1 MENLDLLAELL
12 EASAH
17 ACNCFIKGEMALNDG
32 NVEDCQKYNKEG
44 QVLVN
49 ALIKDTF
56 LEIEEEFG
64 ENNGQTNDYDYPN
77 NLELIK
83 ALNEITMQVGALL
96 ATMEDENIKKIVVP
110 ALYKAI
116 NTSKEIYMALFE
128 N

>member
-96 ATMEDENIKKIVVP
+96 AAMEDENIKKIVVP

>member
-1 MENLDLLAELL
+1 MENLSLLAELL

-32 NVEDCQKYNKEG
+32 DVEACQKANKEG

-64 ENNGQTNDYDYPN
+64 ETDNQTNDYDYPN

-96 ATMEDENIKKIVVP
+96 SADENIKKIVLP
-110 ALYKAI
+110 ALFRAI
-116 NTSKEIYMALFE
+116 NTAKEIYLALFE

>member
-17 ACNCFIKGEMALNDG
+17 ACNCFIKGEIALNDG
-32 NVEDCQKYNKEG
+32 NVEDCQKANKEG

-56 LEIEEEFG
+56 WEIEEEFG

-83 ALNEITMQVGALL
+83 SLNEITMQVGSLL
-96 ATMEDENIKKIVVP
+96 ASIDDENIKKIVIP
-110 ALYKAI
+110 QLYKSI
-116 NTSKEIYMALFE
+116 NTSKEIYLALFE

>member
-1 MENLDLLAELL
+1 MENLSIITELL
-12 EASAH
+12 EASSH
-17 ACNCFIKGEMALNDG
+17 ACNCFIKGEIALNDG
-32 NVEDCQKYNKEG
+32 NVEDCQKFNKEG

-64 ENNGQTNDYDYPN
+64 ANDGQTNDYDYPN

-83 ALNEITMQVGALL
+83 ALNEISMQVGALL
-96 ATMEDENIKKIVVP
+96 SADENIKKIVVP
-110 ALYKAI
+110 QLYKAI
-116 NTSKEIYMALFE
+116 NTSKEIYLALFE

>member
-1 MENLDLLAELL
+1 MENLTILAELL

-32 NVEDCQKYNKEG
+32 DVENCQKSNKEG

-96 ATMEDENIKKIVVP
+96 SADENIKKIVVP
-110 ALYKAI
+110 ALFKAI
-116 NTSKEIYMALFE
+116 NTAKEIYLALFE